1 MTLESTVA
9 FSLQSRTYPVH
20 TDPLQSRMKRLFLEG
35 FSVLDVAE
43 ALPSFDADAEADD
56 VRTRMIQAELPVI
69 GVRREGIVVGYA
81 LQDELANGTCGD
93 HMRQFTVAN
102 VVGESASLQQVI
114 ECLDRSDHCFVSLL
128 GQVAGVVTRGDMQKP
143 PIRMWLFG
151 VVTIIEL
158 QLTQV
163 IELNY
168 PDGSWTGAISRG
180 RLKKAEALRDE
191 RLRRREPARLIDC
204 LQFADKAQVVL
215 AEAASRETFG
225 FTSKRDGERAMKDLQ
240 SLRNNLAHAQDI
252 VAVNWDAIVSLSRRL
267 DRIMARI

>member
-1 MTLESTVA
+1 MSLESTVT

-43 ALPSFDADAEADD
+43 TLPSFDADADASD
-56 VRTRMIQAELPVI
+56 VRTRMAQAELPVI
-69 GVRREGIVVGYA
+69 GVRREGIVVGYV
-81 LQDELANGTCGD
+81 LQDELVDGTCGD
-93 HMRQFTVAN
+93 HLRQFTVAN
-102 VVGESASLQQVI
+102 VVSESASLQEVI
-114 ECLDRSDHCFVSLL
+114 ECLDRSEHCFVSLL

-143 PIRMWLFG
+143 PLRMWLFG

-163 IELNY
+163 IELNH
-168 PDGSWTGAISRG
+168 PDGSWLR
-180 RLKKAEALRDE
+180 KAETLREE

-204 LQFADKAQVVL
+204 LQFADKAQIVL
-215 AEAASRETFG
+215 ADVATRESFG
-225 FTSKRDGERAMKDLQ
+225 FSSKRDGERAMKDLQ

-252 VAVNWDAIVSLSRRL
+252 VAVNWDTIVAVSRRL